1 MMPDMLVV
9 SNYGF
14 WLYSSYTSDCILITG
29 STNIFL
35 VKITELVL
43 RIFKE
48 SRIMRESSKINLHAN
63 FERVMR
69 AFCAKISSFTHEI
82 CENCQA

>member
-14 WLYSSYTSDCILITG
+14 WLYSTYTSDYILITG

-35 VKITELVL
+35 VKIIVLVL
-43 RIFKE
+43 RVFDE
-48 SRIMRESSKINLHAN
+48 SRIMRASSKINLRAN

-69 AFCAKISSFTHEI
+69 AFCVKTSSFMHEI